1 MDHLRLGGSWTEGK
15 EMKFVESRNQLK
27 REGEE
32 IDLVANIDQLSYTSA
47 QQNPQGVLELPFY
60 LVSTSMPL
68 RSRVNS

>member
-1 MDHLRLGGSWTEGK
+1 MKLVEG
-15 EMKFVESRNQLK
+15 RNQSK

-32 IDLVANIDQLSYTSA
+32 VDLVANIDQVSYTSA

-68 RSRVNS
+68 QSRANS